1 MTKVVSEDRHVAVL
15 PFPFSSHA
23 GSLLSIVTRLA
34 AAATPNVTF
43 SFYSTSKSIETLFA
57 PAKRVPG
64 NIKPYVVSDR
74 VPDGYVFS
82 GKPQEE
88 INFYIAAMEDSLKGV
103 LKAAEAE
110 TGQRIGCVMSDASL
124 WFAGDL
130 AKEMGVPWVSFWC
143 AGANSCAAHFYTDLI
158 MDTVGMHGDVIIRM
172 VVVTPSV
179 QRLSVW
185 QSWSCC
191 DRFSVELDVGPL
203 QCQGASQYKSNMVD
217 CTTDVEPERRSG
229 GDRCPVT
236 LCRLYPARVGR
247 DKKDI
252 AGRENDVLNFLPG
265 FPELRVRNL
274 PPGILI
280 SNSEPPFVTML
291 HKMGQALPKATA
303 VFLNSFEEIDP
314 EINQDLKSKL
324 KMLLNVGPSN
334 LLSSSSLPPSS
345 YSDEYGCIPWLD
357 NFKATSV
364 AYIGFGTMLTPSP
377 PEIVALA
384 EALEASGT
392 PFLWSLKDN
401 KKEFLPQ
408 GVSVTHCGWN
418 SILESIV
425 AGVPLIGRPF
435 FADNLLNGWMMENV
449 WKIGLRLEGG
459 IFTKNGTMSALELV
473 LNHEKGKEMRKQIGK
488 YKELAWK
495 AVGPQG
501 SSTQNFNTLLEV
513 VTGYNL

>member
-34 AAATPNVTF
+34 AAAAPNVTF
-43 SFYSTSKSIETLFA
+43 SFYSTPKSIETLFA

-64 NIKPYVVSDR
+64 NIKPYVVSDG
-74 VPDGYVFS
+74 VPDRYVFS

-88 INFYIAAMEDSLKGV
+88 INFYIAAVEESFKGV

-110 TGQRIGCVMSDASL
+110 TGQRIGCVMSDAFL

-158 MDTVGMHGDVIIRM
+158 MDTVGMHDTV
-172 VVVTPSV
+172 
-179 QRLSVW
+179 
-185 QSWSCC
+185 
-191 DRFSVELDVGPL
+191 
-203 QCQGASQYKSNMVD
+203 
-217 CTTDVEPERRSG
+217 
-229 GDRCPVT
+229 
-236 LCRLYPARVGR
+236 
-247 DKKDI
+247 
-252 AGRENDVLNFLPG
+252 GRENGVLNFVPG
-265 FPELRVRNL
+265 FPELRLGNL

-291 HKMGQALPKATA
+291 HKMGRALHKATA
-303 VFLNSFEEIDP
+303 VILNSFEEIDP

-357 NFKATSV
+357 NFKAVSV

-401 KKEFLPQ
+401 MKDFLPQ
-408 GVSVTHCGWN
+408 GFMERTSRLGKIVPWAPQQQILAHSSIGVSVTHCGWN